1 MASFSPHPIPMVFT
15 PLRLFVLCLL
25 ICLAANL
32 LSGQQTFQ
40 RAFGAADIAIAASDI
55 LATAGGY
62 VLAGTSNSSVN
73 LPGPQYKPFL
83 MKIDTAGD
91 LVWLRHYGP
100 AYQAGFRTVI
110 EANDGGYLAIGELH
124 GISSMGNGEILVVK
138 TDTDGMIQWQQVI
151 PSYLTG
157 RRNVGDWV
165 RAVPGGYIISGR
177 SSQGDS
183 HAVLVRIDN
192 QGNTVWSKRC
202 MFYWGEDPRFHAF
215 SVSGDTIF
223 AVGRRDTFAA
233 FNLFDAANGNI
244 LFHHAY
250 DGPADYETVLHSMTA
265 GPNGSWMTA
274 GAAYPPNNP
283 KSIQLVCRTGRTGNL
298 IWAKTYPNVGYGPI
312 APLSDG
318 NFLLIPR
325 RYEPQNAN
333 LDPTLVKISADGAVL
348 WSYEYAL
355 DGSDYFAMA
364 IEAPDGGIIAAGA
377 VKFPG
382 QPESIL
388 VVKTDANGQ
397 VTQCCSQQVST
408 SASPLSITVSTAD
421 MMQVTFDTT
430 WNVNLPEMPGSLTKL
445 DYCPP
450 VPGYQE
456 IFLCPGDSFVV
467 DGKSYTSPGFVTT
480 TVSGPNCDTNL
491 VYNIR
496 TGVNP
501 KFEKTVYFCPG
512 DSITL
517 HGVTYTQPGTYTSL
531 VPSATGRCDTM
542 ATYIVEH
549 TVLTSPSS
557 IAANCPPD
565 TLIQIPFGTQSALV
579 TYLEPDVWSTCA
591 CPGIQ
596 LVQTQGLPSGNAF
609 VPGDHTLC
617 FEAQDSCGNQSAC
630 CFQIRIS
637 ADDAHP
643 CDEKTNDCIHFEL
656 LRISLDAENR
666 RSYHFRIQNNCSQP
680 LVYVAFQLPKGVVAV
695 APSGNSVY
703 TTPGGR
709 QYAVR
714 NPNYSPLYS
723 IRFETQATGIKN
735 GESDVFTV
743 TLPPFSAPDYFNSV
757 VRLHGQSLTE
767 AHLNTFNCPP
777 ESDAASQDRSD
788 NWKQENQLFRIS
800 PNPVENRMTLEWD
813 HSDHQPVQI
822 QVYNAQGRLL
832 LTREMPENQL
842 VLELDLPAGIYFVQ
856 GYTASGKMRS
866 SSRFVVR

>member
-1 MASFSPHPIPMVFT
+1 MLFFHVR
-15 PLRLFVLCLL
+15 PLVLYLM
-25 ICLAANL
+25 ICLAANT

-40 RAFGAADIAIAASDI
+40 RAFGAADIAVSASDI

-83 MKIDTAGD
+83 MKIDSAGN
-91 LVWLRHYGP
+91 LVWLRYYGP
-100 AYQAGFRTVI
+100 AFQAGFRTVI

-124 GISSMGNGEILVVK
+124 GINTMGNGEILVVK
-138 TDTDGMIQWQQVI
+138 TDADGMIQWQQVI
-151 PSYLTG
+151 PSYLSG
-157 RRNVGDWV
+157 RRNTGDWV

-183 HAVLVRIDN
+183 HAVLIRIDN

-215 SVSGDTIF
+215 SISGDTIF

-233 FNLFDAANGNI
+233 FNLFDAVSGNF
-244 LFHHAY
+244 LYHHAY
-250 DGPADYETVLHSMTA
+250 DGPADYENALHSMTA
-265 GPNGSWMTA
+265 APNGGWLAA
-274 GAAYPPNNP
+274 GSAFPPNNP
-283 KSIQLVCRTGRTGNL
+283 KSIQLVCRTGRTGDL

-318 NFLLIPR
+318 NYLLIPR

-333 LDPTLVKISADGAVL
+333 LDPTLVKISADGAVM

-364 IEAPDGGIIAAGA
+364 IEATDGGIIAVGA
-377 VKFPG
+377 VQFPG

-388 VVKTDANGQ
+388 VVKTDANGL
-397 VTQCCSQQVST
+397 VTQCCAQPVST
-408 SASPLSITVSTAD
+408 AASHLPMTISTAD
-421 MMQVTFDTT
+421 MMQVNFDST
-430 WNVNLPEMPGSLTKL
+430 WNVNLPQAPGSLTQL

-467 DGKSYTSPGFVTT
+467 DGKAYTSPGFVYT
-480 TVSGPNCDTNL
+480 TVAGPNCDTNL
-491 VYNIR
+491 VYNLR
-496 TGVNP
+496 PGSNP

-517 HGVTYTQPGTYTSL
+517 NGVSYTQPGTYTQL
-531 VPSATGRCDTM
+531 IPSATGLCDTL

-549 TVLTSPSS
+549 TVLGSPS
-557 IAANCPPD
+557 AVVAQCPPD
-565 TLIQIPFGTQSALV
+565 TLIQIPFGALSAPV
-579 TYLEPDVWSTCA
+579 TYPEPDVWSTCA

-596 LVQTQGLPSGNAF
+596 LVQTQGLPSGSAF

-617 FEAQDSCGNQSAC
+617 FEAQDSCDNQSAC
-630 CFQIRIS
+630 CFQIRIT
-637 ADDAHP
+637 ADDALP
-643 CDEKTNDCIHFEL
+643 CDEKTNGCIHFEL
-656 LRISLDAENR
+656 LRISLDPENR
-666 RSYHFRIQNNCSQP
+666 RTYYFRIQNNCSQP
-680 LVYVAFQLPKGVVAV
+680 LAYAAFQLPKGVNAV
-695 APSGNSVY
+695 TPPGNSIYSAPS
-703 TTPGGR
+703 GR

-723 IRFETQATGIKN
+723 IRFETQASGIKN

-743 TLPPFSAPDYFNSV
+743 TLPPFSTPDYFNSV
-757 VRLHGQSLTE
+757 VRLQGQPLTE

-777 ESDAASQDRSD
+777 ESDAASQDRAD
-788 NWKQENQLFRIS
+788 NVKQENQLLRIS
-800 PNPVENRMTLEWD
+800 PNPAKNLVTLEWN
-813 HSDHQPVQI
+813 HSDRQPAQI
-822 QVYNAQGRLL
+822 QVYSAQGRLL
-832 LTREMPENQL
+832 LTREMPESRL
-842 VLELDLPAGIYFVQ
+842 VLELDLPAGIYFIQ
-856 GYTASGKMRS
+856 GHTASGKLRS